1 MGILDMFRRK
11 TQKMPVGKVE
21 KVVVAEAQ
29 KKNEIKTEKQKPNR
43 IRLVYVAIGKYLSY
57 DTSEIRTGE
66 TYNITSEF
74 ILPSGMS
81 MKEACKVVSYL
92 SEKVEREDNL
102 DEASPSSVAKVS
114 NILEQYGFKKV
125 ENCPHGRFHRT
136 KDIHGNFLSSF
147 STFEDVDEQSKVDD
161 VLAEKPGVVDLFTV
175 GGDFRLFTRT
185 PMDKRYFEW
194 FTPRVKKEEI
204 EKIYAKIGEDISE
217 FYNS

>member
-11 TQKMPVGKVE
+11 TQKMPVGKDE

-81 MKEACKVVSYL
+81 MKDACKVVSYL

-136 KDIHGNFLSSF
+136 KDVHGNFLSSF
-147 STFEDVDEQSKVDD
+147 STFEDVDEQIKVDD

-194 FTPRVKKEEI
+194 FTPRVKREEI
-204 EKIYAKIGEDISE
+204 EKIYANIGEDISE
-217 FYNS
+217 F

>member
-21 KVVVAEAQ
+21 KIVVAEAQ

-81 MKEACKVVSYL
+81 MKDACKVVSYL

-136 KDIHGNFLSSF
+136 KDVHGNFLSSF
-147 STFEDVDEQSKVDD
+147 STFEDVDEQIKVDD

-175 GGDFRLFTRT
+175 GGDFRLFT
-185 PMDKRYFEW
+185 PKH
-194 FTPRVKKEEI
+194 I
-204 EKIYAKIGEDISE
+204 
-217 FYNS
+217 

>member
-136 KDIHGNFLSSF
+136 KDVHGNFLSSF
-147 STFEDVDEQSKVDD
+147 STFEDVDEQIKVDD

-217 FYNS
+217 F

>member
-81 MKEACKVVSYL
+81 MKDACKVVSYL

-136 KDIHGNFLSSF
+136 KDVHGNFLSSF
-147 STFEDVDEQSKVDD
+147 STFEDVDEQIKVDD

-194 FTPRVKKEEI
+194 FTPRVKREEI
-204 EKIYAKIGEDISE
+204 EKIYANIGEDISE
-217 FYNS
+217 F

>member
-81 MKEACKVVSYL
+81 MKDACKVVSYL

-136 KDIHGNFLSSF
+136 KDVHGNFLSSF
-147 STFEDVDEQSKVDD
+147 STFEDVDEQIKVDD

-175 GGDFRLFTRT
+175 GGDFRLFTCT

-204 EKIYAKIGEDISE
+204 EKIYANIGEDISE
-217 FYNS
+217 F

>member
-74 ILPSGMS
+74 VLPSGMS
-81 MKEACKVVSYL
+81 MKDACKVVSYL

-136 KDIHGNFLSSF
+136 KDVHGNFLSSF
-147 STFEDVDEQSKVDD
+147 STFEDVDEQIKVDD

-194 FTPRVKKEEI
+194 FTPRVKREEI
-204 EKIYAKIGEDISE
+204 EKIYANIGEDISE
-217 FYNS
+217 F

>member
-29 KKNEIKTEKQKPNR
+29 RKNEIKTEKQKPNR

-81 MKEACKVVSYL
+81 MKDACKVVSYL

-136 KDIHGNFLSSF
+136 KDVHGNFLSSF
-147 STFEDVDEQSKVDD
+147 STFEDVDEQIKVDD

-194 FTPRVKKEEI
+194 FTPRVKREEI
-204 EKIYAKIGEDISE
+204 EKIYANIGEDISE
-217 FYNS
+217 F

>member
-21 KVVVAEAQ
+21 KVVVAEVQ

-81 MKEACKVVSYL
+81 MKDACKVVSYL
-92 SEKVEREDNL
+92 SEKVECEDNL

-136 KDIHGNFLSSF
+136 KDVHGNFLSSF
-147 STFEDVDEQSKVDD
+147 STFEDVDEQIKVDD

-194 FTPRVKKEEI
+194 FMPRVKREEI
-204 EKIYAKIGEDISE
+204 EKIYANIGEDISE
-217 FYNS
+217 F

>member
-81 MKEACKVVSYL
+81 MKDACKVVSYL

-136 KDIHGNFLSSF
+136 KDVHGNFLSSF
-147 STFEDVDEQSKVDD
+147 STFEDVDEQIKVDD
-161 VLAEKPGVVDLFTV
+161 VLAEKPGIVDLFTV

-194 FTPRVKKEEI
+194 FTPRVKREEI
-204 EKIYAKIGEDISE
+204 EKIYANIGEDISE
-217 FYNS
+217 F

>member
-21 KVVVAEAQ
+21 KIVVAEAQ

-81 MKEACKVVSYL
+81 MKDACKVVSYL

-136 KDIHGNFLSSF
+136 KDVNVNLLSSF
-147 STFEDVDEQSKVDD
+147 STFEDVDEQIKVDD

-194 FTPRVKKEEI
+194 FTPRVKREEI
-204 EKIYAKIGEDISE
+204 EKIYANIGEDISE
-217 FYNS
+217 F

>member
-11 TQKMPVGKVE
+11 IQKMPVGKVE

-81 MKEACKVVSYL
+81 MKDACKVVSYL

-136 KDIHGNFLSSF
+136 KDVHGNFLSSF
-147 STFEDVDEQSKVDD
+147 STFEDVDEQIKVDD

-194 FTPRVKKEEI
+194 FTPRVKREEI
-204 EKIYAKIGEDISE
+204 EKIYANIGEDISE
-217 FYNS
+217 F